1 MPPLQVAGDGARV
14 VAAMTETDPSEPLDQ
29 FRQSLIYVAAGS
41 PAELAE
47 DLRRIRELDREAE
60 SRVETFRTW
69 AALSWIGCV
78 VTGLIGFVQPW
89 LWLASAAL
97 VVSGVVTAVRR
108 NAWMRL
114 DVENRRY
121 EAAVRLLDILG
132 GDIDPAAPVQLQLRL
147 VRTGDASNL
156 KAERHA
162 HGYDVEL
169 FENRWLS
176 LGGALLDGSRFEL
189 GVVEL
194 LQKRSRSRRSASGR
208 LKTKRKQKSRELA
221 TLELRV
227 KDRKHPRLA
236 AIVKSAQ
243 GAIQLPEAV
252 KALGLTARSGMLRLR
267 VELSPQ
273 WVEPGPDEPGDEPR
287 CSTAVAMMFLSLYQV
302 LNLSAKLSRRG
313 LDRPTARGAR

>member
-1 MPPLQVAGDGARV
+1 
-14 VAAMTETDPSEPLDQ
+14 
-29 FRQSLIYVAAGS
+29 
-41 PAELAE
+41 
-47 DLRRIRELDREAE
+47 
-60 SRVETFRTW
+60 
-69 AALSWIGCV
+69 
-78 VTGLIGFVQPW
+78 
-89 LWLASAAL
+89 
-97 VVSGVVTAVRR
+97 
-108 NAWMRL
+108 MRL